1 MDLKFGSRF
10 LVYLKNTGNKKIFF
24 FAIGSSVR
32 IPFCVDQFTNK
43 PKFDRE
49 FRHIV
54 RILVDIDLRKTSVYR
69 VQVER
74 TGFAFFVDIDYE
86 NMLEFCNLCNDIRH
100 SQSKC
105 SKLNAGAKKYQQKK
119 LPNKLF
125 KL

>member
-1 MDLKFGSRF
+1 MDQDFWFISRI
-10 LVYLKNTGNKKIFF
+10 LTMNFF
-24 FAIGSSVR
+24 FVIGSSAG
-32 IPFCVDQFTNK
+32 ISFYVDQFTNK

-49 FRHIV
+49 FKHFV
-54 RILVDIDLRKTSVYR
+54 RVLVDIDLRKTSIYR

-74 TGFAFFVDIDYE
+74 IRFAFFVDIDYE

-105 SKLNAGAKKYQQKK
+105 SKLNASAKKYQQKK

-125 KL
+125 KS